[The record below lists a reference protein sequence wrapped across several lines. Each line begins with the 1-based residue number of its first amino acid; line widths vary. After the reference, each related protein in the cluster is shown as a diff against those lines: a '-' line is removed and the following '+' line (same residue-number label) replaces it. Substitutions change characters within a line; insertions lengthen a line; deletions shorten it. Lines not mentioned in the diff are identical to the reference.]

1 MTPADF
7 KKVPIY
13 LSLIAVINI
22 LQLGFVIPTIP

>member
-7 KKVPIY
+7 KEVPIY
-13 LSLIAVINI
+13 LPLIAVINI